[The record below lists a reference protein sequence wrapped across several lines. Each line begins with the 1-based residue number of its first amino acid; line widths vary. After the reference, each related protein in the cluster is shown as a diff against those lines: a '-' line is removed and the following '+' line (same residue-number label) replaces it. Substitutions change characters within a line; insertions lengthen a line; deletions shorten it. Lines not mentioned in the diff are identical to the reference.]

1 MKNRKY
7 ILFDLDG
14 TLSDPGEGII
24 NSLKYA
30 LKQFGI
36 NGDPQ
41 ILRKFIGPPLA
52 DSFQEHY
59 DFDEENSRSNPFL
72 S

>member
-1 MKNRKY
+1 MKEYKY

-36 NGDPQ
+36 DGDPQ
-41 ILRKFIGPPLA
+41 VLKVHRSPTRRLLPGIL
-52 DSFQEHY
+52 
-59 DFDEENSRSNPFL
+59 
-72 S
+72 